1 MKLYIQLE
9 NLFKVR
15 FNSNENII
23 PTIKKLSEMGK
34 FDEPKK
40 VAVLAIILD
49 RLGEQENEALIQE
62 SLKADEIAE
71 IAVNREKPD
80 SELIGGNG
88 SDGIGNDETISDIP

>member
-1 MKLYIQLE
+1 
-9 NLFKVR
+9 
-15 FNSNENII
+15 
-23 PTIKKLSEMGK
+23 MGK